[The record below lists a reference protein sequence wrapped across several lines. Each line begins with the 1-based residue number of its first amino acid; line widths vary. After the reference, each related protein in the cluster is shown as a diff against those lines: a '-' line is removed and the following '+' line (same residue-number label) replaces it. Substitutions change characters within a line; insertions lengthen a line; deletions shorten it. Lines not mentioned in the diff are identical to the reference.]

1 MDMNGEQR
9 IEAPR
14 EAVWAGL
21 NDPDVLKQ
29 CIPGCE
35 SIAKTSDTEMEAAC
49 TLKVG
54 PIKASFKG
62 KVTLSDIDPPNGYRI
77 SGEGTGGMAGH
88 AKGGAKVTLAADGE
102 ATILH
107 YEVKAEVGGKLAQ
120 LGARLI
126 DGTAKK
132 LAGEF
137 FEKFGKVVTPDPE
150 PVAMEA
156 AEETAVEGEIK
167 EKKGWLGGLFGK
179 STTALILALGLS
191 VPACCLDGSH
201 HAAGEFLLPIC
212 IGLR

>member
-14 EAVWAGL
+14 EAVWAAL
-21 NDPDVLKQ
+21 NDPEVLKQ

-35 SIAKTSDTEMEAAC
+35 NITKTSDTEMEAAC

-62 KVTLSDIDPPNGYRI
+62 KVTLSEIDPPNGYRI
-77 SGEGTGGMAGH
+77 TGEGTGGMAGH

-102 ATILH
+102 ATIIH
-107 YEVKAEVGGKLAQ
+107 YDVKAEVGGKLAQ
-120 LGARLI
+120 LGSRLI
-126 DGTAKK
+126 DVTAKK

-137 FEKFGKVVTPDPE
+137 FEKFGKVVAPAPEIVTPEE
-150 PVAMEA
+150 P
-156 AEETAVEGEIK
+156 AVEGDAK

-179 STTALILALGLS
+179 STAALILALGLA
-191 VPACCLDGSH
+191 VPTCCLDGSH
-201 HAAGEFLLPIC
+201 HATAEFLFPTC
-212 IGLR
+212 T

>member
-21 NDPDVLKQ
+21 NDPDILRQ

-35 SIAKTSDTEMEAAC
+35 SIVKTSETEMEAAC

-62 KVTLSDIDPPNGYRI
+62 KVTLSEIDPPNGYRI
-77 SGEGTGGMAGH
+77 TGEGTGGMAGH

-102 ATILH
+102 ATLLH
-107 YEVKAEVGGKLAQ
+107 YEVTAEVGGKLAQ
-120 LGARLI
+120 LGSRLI
-126 DGTAKK
+126 DVTAKK

-137 FEKFGKVVTPDPE
+137 FEKFGKVVAPAPE
-150 PVAMEA
+150 PLA
-156 AEETAVEGEIK
+156 AEGPSEGEAK
-167 EKKGWLGGLFGK
+167 DKKGWLGGLFGK
-179 STTALILALGLS
+179 STAALILALGLS
-191 VPACCLDGSH
+191 IPACCLDGSH
-201 HAAGEFLLPIC
+201 HQAAELLFPLC
-212 IGLR
+212 AGSR

>member
-14 EAVWAGL
+14 ETVWAAL
-21 NDPDVLKQ
+21 NDPDILKQ

-35 SIAKTSDTEMEAAC
+35 SITKSSDTDMEAAC

-62 KVTLSDIDPPNGYRI
+62 KVLLSEIDPPNGYRI

-88 AKGGAKVTLAADGE
+88 AKGGARVTLLADGD
-102 ATILH
+102 ATVLH
-107 YEVKAEVGGKLAQ
+107 YEVTAEVGGKLAQ
-120 LGARLI
+120 LGSRLI
-126 DGTAKK
+126 DVTAKK

-137 FEKFGKVVTPDPE
+137 FEKFGKVVAPE
-150 PVAMEA
+150 PEPAATEEPIVEA
-156 AEETAVEGEIK
+156 DAN

-179 STTALILALGLS
+179 STATLILALGLA
-191 VPACCLDGSH
+191 VPTCCLDGSH
-201 HAAGEFLLPIC
+201 HSAGELSFPIC
-212 IGLR
+212 ARLP

>member
-9 IEAPR
+9 IAAPR
-14 EAVWAGL
+14 EAVWAAL
-21 NDPDVLKQ
+21 NDPEVLKQ

-35 SIAKTSDTEMEAAC
+35 SIVKTSDTEMEAAC

-62 KVTLSDIDPPNGYRI
+62 KVTLSEIDPPNGYRI

-88 AKGGAKVTLAADGE
+88 AKGGAKVTLEADGN

-107 YEVKAEVGGKLAQ
+107 YDVKAEVGGKLAQ
-120 LGARLI
+120 LGSRLI
-126 DGTAKK
+126 DVTAKK

-137 FEKFGKVVTPDPE
+137 FEKFGKVVAPEPE
-150 PVAMEA
+150 PVAAEGSA
-156 AEETAVEGEIK
+156 AEGEVK

-179 STTALILALGLS
+179 TPAALILALGLA

-201 HAAGEFLLPIC
+201 HAAGEFLFPIC
-212 IGLR
+212 AGLR

>member
-14 EAVWAGL
+14 EAVWVAL
-21 NDPDVLKQ
+21 NDPEILKQ

-35 SIAKTSDTEMEAAC
+35 SIIKTSDTEMEAAC

-62 KVTLSDIDPPNGYRI
+62 KVTLSEIDPPNGYRI
-77 SGEGTGGMAGH
+77 TGEGTGGMAGH
-88 AKGGAKVTLAADGE
+88 AKGGAKVTLVADGE
-102 ATILH
+102 ATILQ

-120 LGARLI
+120 LGSRLI
-126 DGTAKK
+126 DVTAKK

-137 FEKFGKVVTPDPE
+137 FEKFGKAVVPEPE
-150 PVAMEA
+150 PVAAGELS
-156 AEETAVEGEIK
+156 VEGEVK

-179 STTALILALGLS
+179 STAALILALGLA
-191 VPACCLDGSH
+191 VPTCCLDGSH
-201 HAAGEFLLPIC
+201 HTAGQFLFPIC
-212 IGLR
+212 TGLR

>member
-1 MDMNGEQR
+1 MDMSDQQR

-14 EAVWAGL
+14 EIVWAAL
-21 NDPDVLKQ
+21 NDPEILKL

-35 SIAKTSDTEMEAAC
+35 SIIKTSDTDMEAAA

-62 KVTLSDIDPPNGYRI
+62 KVLLSEIDPPNGYRI

-88 AKGGAKVTLAADGE
+88 AKGSAKVTLEADGE

-137 FEKFGKVVTPDPE
+137 FDKFGKAVVAESEAPPAQE
-150 PVAMEA
+150 PA
-156 AEETAVEGEIK
+156 AEAEAK
-167 EKKGWLGGLFGK
+167 PKKNWLGGLFNK
-179 STTALILALGLS
+179 SGAALVLAIGLTL
-191 VPACCLDGSH
+191 PACLDAPH
-201 HAAGEFLLPIC
+201 PLWHFAIPIHAS
-212 IGLR
+212 LR